1 VALFDKFGCF
11 YDLTPLTDF
20 FCIGTK
26 KPPETKTKKIQKLL
40 NLNKM
45 SVRNYIAQA
54 KEQAVQNY
62 SGFTGN
68 QSANGGYNRPTYKNM
83 VGESF
88 NTVVGDNMR
97 LASGSGMNSAPQS
110 QPYIITVSNS
120 SATAVSNF
128 DVLGAY
134 SYLSGGSMPSTP
146 AGTAAFS
153 AGNLVVTGAGYSIT
167 ISSAIANVNYQQ
179 FLYQSMNQPFSVGL
193 TYLESVA
200 GSSTQISQTFTL
212 NTQDANGNQLL
223 RTIVPTI
230 DPYQQQSTIVAVKQ
244 LYSIDG
250 FTKLTF
256 SQILA
261 SSVFRIHFY
270 PSTNINL
277 AAGLQGSSVAQQYGN
292 PNIVGVPTY
301 IQG

>member
-1 VALFDKFGCF
+1 
-11 YDLTPLTDF
+11 
-20 FCIGTK
+20 
-26 KPPETKTKKIQKLL
+26 
-40 NLNKM
+40 M
-45 SVRNYIAQA
+45 SVRNYINNA
-54 KEQAVQNY
+54 KNFASQQYADW
-62 SGFTGN
+62 TGN
-68 QSANGGYNRPTYKNM
+68 SAPMNGGTPNRYANA
-83 VGESF
+83 VGA
-88 NTVVGDNMR
+88 VGRGTFSNAAGMSGQMR
-97 LASGSGMNSAPQS
+97 MADGTGNNAPQS
-110 QPYIITVSNS
+110 QPYIITISNV
-120 SATAVSNF
+120 SATTVSNF

-134 SYLSGGSMPSTP
+134 TYLNNAGFVNGSLTISG
-146 AGTAAFS
+146 
-153 AGNLVVTGAGYSIT
+153 VT

-179 FLYQSMNQPFSVGL
+179 FLYQSMTQPFSVGL
-193 TYLESVA
+193 TYIESVT
-200 GSSTQISQTFTL
+200 GTSSQISQTFTL

-256 SQILA
+256 ASIGSQV
-261 SSVFRIHFY
+261 VFRLHFY
-270 PSTNINL
+270 PASNINL

>member
-1 VALFDKFGCF
+1 
-11 YDLTPLTDF
+11 
-20 FCIGTK
+20 
-26 KPPETKTKKIQKLL
+26 
-40 NLNKM
+40 M

-54 KEQAVQNY
+54 RENANQNY
-62 SGFTGN
+62 AGWTGN
-68 QSANGGYNRPTYKNM
+68 PAPINAGTPNYRNANAGAFNQVAG
-83 VGESF
+83 VGR
-88 NTVVGDNMR
+88 NMR
-97 LASGSGMNSAPQS
+97 PADASNTATAAPQS
-110 QPYIITVSNS
+110 QPYILTVSNA

-146 AGTAAFS
+146 AGTATFT
-153 AGNLVVTGAGYSIT
+153 AGNLVVTGTGFGIT

-193 TYLESVA
+193 TYLESV
-200 GSSTQISQTFTL
+200 GGQSNQITQTFTL

-230 DPYQQQSTIVAVKQ
+230 DPYQQQSTIVAIKQ

-256 SQILA
+256 AQVGA
-261 SSVFRIHFY
+261 NAVFRIHFY

-277 AAGLQGSSVAQQYGN
+277 AAGLQGQSVAQQYGN

>member
-1 VALFDKFGCF
+1 
-11 YDLTPLTDF
+11 
-20 FCIGTK
+20 
-26 KPPETKTKKIQKLL
+26 
-40 NLNKM
+40 M
-45 SVRNYIAQA
+45 SW
-54 KEQAVQNY
+54 
-62 SGFTGN
+62 TGN
-68 QSANGGYNRPTYKNM
+68 AAPMNGGYANM
-83 VGESF
+83 DASQFNQAASVGR
-88 NTVVGDNMR
+88 NMR
-97 LASGSGMNSAPQS
+97 PASGTAAPAAATAPQS
-110 QPYIITVSNS
+110 QPYIITISNA
-120 SATAVSNF
+120 SATVVDNF

-134 SYLSGGSMPSTP
+134 TYLNNSGFVNGSLTID
-146 AGTAAFS
+146 G
-153 AGNLVVTGAGYSIT
+153 VT
-167 ISSAIANVNYQQ
+167 ISSSITNVNYQQ

-193 TYLESVA
+193 TYIENVS
-200 GSSTQISQTFTL
+200 GSSSQITQTFTL

-256 SQILA
+256 ASVQA
-261 SSVFRIHFY
+261 SSVFRVHFY

-292 PNIVGVPTY
+292 PNITGVPTY

>member
-1 VALFDKFGCF
+1 
-11 YDLTPLTDF
+11 
-20 FCIGTK
+20 
-26 KPPETKTKKIQKLL
+26 
-40 NLNKM
+40 M
-45 SVRNYIAQA
+45 SVKNYIDNAMKGA
-54 KEQAVQNY
+54 NGIRNNY
-62 SGFTGN
+62 AGWTGN
-68 QSANGGYNRPTYKNM
+68 AAPMNGGTPRYKNL
-83 VGESF
+83 VDSSF
-88 NTVVGDNMR
+88 NMASPVDSRQM
-97 LASGSGMNSAPQS
+97 LATGMGGANNAPQS
-110 QPYIITVSNS
+110 QPYILTVSNS

-134 SYLSGGSMPSTP
+134 TYLSGGAMPSTP
-146 AGTAAFS
+146 AGTATFT
-153 AGNLVVTGAGYSIT
+153 AGSLVVTGTGFSIT
-167 ISSAIANVNYQQ
+167 ISSAISNVNYQQ

-193 TYLESVA
+193 TYIESVA
-200 GSSTQISQTFTL
+200 VTSQITQTFTL

-230 DPYQQQSTIVAVKQ
+230 DPYQQQNSIVAIKQ

-256 SQILA
+256 TTIQALA
-261 SSVFRIHFY
+261 VFRIHFY
-270 PSTNINL
+270 PASNINL

>member
-1 VALFDKFGCF
+1 
-11 YDLTPLTDF
+11 
-20 FCIGTK
+20 
-26 KPPETKTKKIQKLL
+26 
-40 NLNKM
+40 M

-54 KEQAVQNY
+54 RENANQNY
-62 SGFTGN
+62 SGFAGN
-68 QSANGGYNRPTYKNM
+68 PAPINGGQYRNYVPNTGIVGPQRRPGADGSN
-83 VGESF
+83 S
-88 NTVVGDNMR
+88 
-97 LASGSGMNSAPQS
+97 ASAAPQS
-110 QPYIITVSNS
+110 QPYILTVSNA

-134 SYLSGGSMPSTP
+134 TYLSGGSMPSTP
-146 AGTAAFS
+146 AGTAVFT
-153 AGNLVVTGAGYSIT
+153 AGNLVVTGTGFGIT

-193 TYLESVA
+193 TYIESV
-200 GSSTQISQTFTL
+200 GGQSNQITQTFTL

-230 DPYQQQSTIVAVKQ
+230 DPYQQQSTIVAIKQ

-256 SQILA
+256 AQIGA

-277 AAGLQGSSVAQQYGN
+277 SAGLQGASVSQQYGN

>member
-1 VALFDKFGCF
+1 
-11 YDLTPLTDF
+11 
-20 FCIGTK
+20 
-26 KPPETKTKKIQKLL
+26 
-40 NLNKM
+40 M
-45 SVRNYIAQA
+45 SQIRNYIQKARFDANQRY
-54 KEQAVQNY
+54 N
-62 SGFTGN
+62 SWTGN
-68 QSANGGYNRPTYKNM
+68 ADASNGGYKNF
-83 VGESF
+83 GGGAAGF
-88 NTVVGDNMR
+88 NTVAGV
-97 LASGSGMNSAPQS
+97 GMNKRPADGGTGNNAPQS
-110 QPYIITVSNS
+110 QPYIITVSNV

-134 SYLSGGSMPSTP
+134 TYIGNAGFSNGSLTISG
-146 AGTAAFS
+146 
-153 AGNLVVTGAGYSIT
+153 VT

-193 TYLESVA
+193 TYIEAVTA
-200 GSSTQISQTFTL
+200 TGSQITTTFTL

-256 SQILA
+256 TNVAQGS
-261 SSVFRIHFY
+261 FRIHFY
-270 PSTNINL
+270 PASNINL
-277 AAGLQGSSVAQQYGN
+277 AAGLSGSQVAQQYGN

>member
-1 VALFDKFGCF
+1 MRFVPKNSL
-11 YDLTPLTDF
+11 
-20 FCIGTK
+20 IHK
-26 KPPETKTKKIQKLL
+26 KTHKSNNFKKKL
-40 NLNKM
+40 NLKTM

-54 KEQAVQNY
+54 RENANQNY

-68 QSANGGYNRPTYKNM
+68 AAPINGGTPNYRNANAQAFQKAST
-83 VGESF
+83 VGY
-88 NTVVGDNMR
+88 NMR
-97 LASGSGMNSAPQS
+97 PADGNVASAAPQS
-110 QPYIITVSNS
+110 QPYILTVSNA

-134 SYLSGGSMPSTP
+134 TYLSGGAMLSTP
-146 AGTAAFS
+146 AGTAVFTS
-153 AGNLVVTGAGYSIT
+153 GNLVVTGTGFGIT

-193 TYLESVA
+193 TYIESV
-200 GSSTQISQTFTL
+200 GGQSNQITQTFTL

-230 DPYQQQSTIVAVKQ
+230 DPYQQQSTIVAIKQ

-256 SQILA
+256 AQIGA
-261 SSVFRIHFY
+261 NSVFRIHFY

-277 AAGLQGSSVAQQYGN
+277 AAGLQGASVAQQYGN

>member
-1 VALFDKFGCF
+1 
-11 YDLTPLTDF
+11 
-20 FCIGTK
+20 
-26 KPPETKTKKIQKLL
+26 
-40 NLNKM
+40 M
-45 SVRNYIAQA
+45 SIRNYIAAA
-54 KEQAVQNY
+54 KEKAVQNY

-68 QSANGGYNRPTYKNM
+68 QSANGGYNRPNYKNL
-83 VGESF
+83 VGDNF
-88 NTVVGDNMR
+88 DVVGDNMR
-97 LASGSGMNSAPQS
+97 LASGSGASSAPQS
-110 QPYIITVSNS
+110 QPYIIPVSNS
-120 SATAVSNF
+120 SATTVSNF

-134 SYLSGGSMPSTP
+134 TYLNGGTMPSTP

-153 AGNLVVTGAGYSIT
+153 SGSLVVTGSGFSIT

-179 FLYQSMNQPFSVGL
+179 FLYQSMTQPFSVGL
-193 TYLESVA
+193 TYIESISGA
-200 GSSTQISQTFTL
+200 SAQISQTFTL

-256 SQILA
+256 SSVGA
-261 SSVFRIHFY
+261 SVVFRIHFY